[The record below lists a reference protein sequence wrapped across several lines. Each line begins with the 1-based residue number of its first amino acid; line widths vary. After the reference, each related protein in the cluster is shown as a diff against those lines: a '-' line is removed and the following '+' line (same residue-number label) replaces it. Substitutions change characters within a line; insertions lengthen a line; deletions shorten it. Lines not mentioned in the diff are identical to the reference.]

1 MYWTM
6 ESETGRLS
14 WFEANS
20 GKLFLAGGA
29 LYAVFLANQ
38 IFTTYTG
45 TSFQF
50 AETFAWTATILFPLG
65 LLGLYPDLVERRPY
79 LSRAAAVVAVIL
91 AISSTIAAIGVGIL
105 RPTGI
110 LTEAPGLLALT
121 PLVGIGTLY
130 LSFGLFGTTAL
141 LADIHPKAV
150 GILMV
155 VTASVSP
162 LFMTVLSELPQFIG
176 NVINVVAYLGI
187 GLILLSEGVPTFG
200 ADSPAD
206 TPA

>member
-1 MYWTM
+1 MV
-6 ESETGRLS
+6 SETGRLA
-14 WFEANS
+14 WFEANAA
-20 GKLFLAGGA
+20 KLFLAGGV

-38 IFTTYTG
+38 ILATYTG

-79 LSRAAAVVAVIL
+79 LSRVAAVVAVVL
-91 AISSTIAAIGVGIL
+91 AVSSIVAAVGVGIL
-105 RPTGI
+105 RPAGI
-110 LTEAPGLLALT
+110 LTEAPGPLALT

-141 LADIHPKAV
+141 LADVHPKAI

-162 LFMTVLSELPQFIG
+162 LFMTVLSGLPQFLA

-187 GLILLSEGVPTFG
+187 GLILLTAGLPTYGVE
-200 ADSPAD
+200 PAAE

>member
-1 MYWTM
+1 MA
-6 ESETGRLS
+6 SETGRLT

-29 LYAVFLANQ
+29 LYTVFLADQ
-38 IFTTYTG
+38 ILTTYTG
-45 TSFQF
+45 TSFQL
-50 AETFAWTATILFPLG
+50 AEAFAWTATILFPLG
-65 LLGLYPDLVERRPY
+65 LLGLYPDLAERRPY
-79 LSRAAAVVAVIL
+79 LSRTAAVVAVVL
-91 AISSTIAAIGVGIL
+91 AISSTVAAVGVGIL

-121 PLVGIGTLY
+121 PLVGIGSLY

-141 LADIHPKAV
+141 LADVHPKTV

-155 VTASVSP
+155 VTASVTP
-162 LFMTVLSELPQFIG
+162 LFMTILSGFPQFIG
-176 NVINVVAYLGI
+176 NVINVIGYLGI
-187 GLILLSEGVPTFG
+187 GVILLNEGAPTYG
-200 ADSPAD
+200 VEPATD